1 MSKKFFL
8 ITKTII
14 LTILLAVNPAF
25 AGNPISN
32 SKKGIFRAN
41 HQLSGG
47 NGHDFTFEQVRWG
60 DHRSFERVVLEFNN
74 RVGDPAPLPAMK
86 IETEYYPSRI
96 AIRVTGVERT
106 VDDHEISADR
116 FSESNLLSD
125 LNIYDTCGG
134 GLYLDIVPA
143 RPIEYEIFA
152 LVNPPRLVIDVQL
165 SRMGPLP
172 ETVRYSVRT
181 FPLFGDQVC
190 ILLREAADAG
200 ITPRLLTDKAGKV
213 FGELGL
219 FDTADDAL
227 TEKERIRALLGGRFA
242 VVVKGRGY
250 METPA
255 VLP

>member
-1 MSKKFFL
+1 MGKNYCS
-8 ITKTII
+8 ITTII
-14 LTILLAVNPAF
+14 IFTVFLAVAPAN
-25 AGNPISN
+25 AGDPISN
-32 SKKGIFRAN
+32 SKKNIYRAN

-47 NGHDFTFEQVRWG
+47 NGHDFTLEQVRWG

-74 RVGDPAPLPAMK
+74 RIGDPSPLPAMK

-96 AIRVTGVERT
+96 AMRITGVERA
-106 VDDHEISADR
+106 VEGHEISADQ
-116 FSESNLLSD
+116 FSESNLLSG
-125 LNIYDTCGG
+125 LNIYDTCEG

-143 RPIEYEIFA
+143 RPIEYEIFT
-152 LVNPPRLVIDVQL
+152 LVNPPRLIIDVQL

-172 ETVRYSVRT
+172 ETERYSVRT

-190 ILLREAADAG
+190 ILLKEAADSG
-200 ITPRLLTDKAGKV
+200 ITPRLLTDREGKV

-219 FDTADDAL
+219 FDTAADAL
-227 TEKERIRALLGGRFA
+227 TEKERLRALFAGRFA
-242 VVVKGRGY
+242 IVVKGRGY